1 MDSVLDDTTQDTSA
15 RPAAAPAP
23 SELEQLEARAG
34 EAARLLKLLSNERRL
49 LLLCRLVGGE
59 ATVNTLADA
68 VGLSQSALSQHLA
81 KLREDGLVA
90 YRREGT
96 TLYYR
101 IADRHAERVLEL
113 LKDIYCSADCG

>member
-1 MDSVLDDTTQDTSA
+1 MGGVLDQATRDDA
-15 RPAAAPAP
+15 RPAAPSGA

-49 LLLCRLVGGE
+49 LVLCRLVGGE
-59 ATVNTLADA
+59 ATVNALADA

-96 TLYYR
+96 TLHYR

-113 LKDIYCSADCG
+113 LKDMYCSADCG

>member
-1 MDSVLDDTTQDTSA
+1 MDTLIDPKL
-15 RPAAAPAP
+15 PANGAGL

-59 ATVNTLADA
+59 ATVNALADA

-113 LKDIYCSADCG
+113 LKDIYCSAECG

>member
-1 MDSVLDDTTQDTSA
+1 MDTLIEQKPLA
-15 RPAAAPAP
+15 GLGAAQ
-23 SELEQLEARAG
+23 ELEQLEARAG
-34 EAARLLKLLSNERRL
+34 EARLLKLLSNERRL

-59 ATVNTLADA
+59 ATVNALADA

-101 IADRHAERVLEL
+101 ISDRHAERVLEL
-113 LKDIYCSADCG
+113 LKDMYCSADCG

>member
-1 MDSVLDDTTQDTSA
+1 MDTLIDPTV
-15 RPAAAPAP
+15 PAQAAPA

-59 ATVNTLADA
+59 ATVNALADA

-81 KLREDGLVA
+81 KLREDGLVTF
-90 YRREGT
+90 RRDGT
-96 TLYYR
+96 TLHYR
-101 IADRHAERVLEL
+101 IADKHAERVLEL
-113 LKDIYCSADCG
+113 LKDIYCSPECG